1 MTHQHAINS
10 AHDERRPFSYI
21 VRATNFV
28 AIIPFY
34 FDKLLGRSQP

>member
-21 VRATNFV
+21 VRALDFV
-28 AIIPFY
+28 SITPYY
-34 FDKLLGRSQP
+34 FDRLLVRGN